1 MRIHL
6 LVLISTLQ
14 LTFVVA
20 ELKINESHLILKQI
34 PKFES
39 KKSGWASYASGVTD
53 DESFNFDT
61 LAGIGLG
68 KRSDNPI
75 NYLAVPLSANW
86 KQKNHV
92 RVRRF
97 HFLSYGRLSR
107 PFDQNNNA
115 KQLDHLR

>member
-20 ELKINESHLILKQI
+20 ELEINESHLSLKRS
-34 PKFES
+34 PKVES
-39 KKSGWASYASGVTD
+39 KKSGWASYTSGVTD

-68 KRSDNPI
+68 KRSDNPTD
-75 NYLAVPLSANW
+75 YVAVPLSAIR
-86 KQKNHV
+86 KQQNDV

-97 HFLSYGRLSR
+97 HFLPYSRWSR
-107 PFDQNNNA
+107 PFDRNDR
-115 KQLDHLR
+115 QLEQLR